1 MTRFPNQLPAIP
13 PPVPTVSARDRIVDL
28 TFPEKGALRARR
40 VVSRSR
46 TRPTYKY
53 PSFKAGRMVQCESE
67 NELNAYRILDVN
79 PFVLAFNEQPCKI
92 RYVLDG
98 EEHSHY
104 PDTLVALP
112 NAKELWEIKPLV
124 EARDPTTIRRTSFLV
139 RDLPRYGYDY
149 RLVIAEDVR
158 RQPRLNN
165 ALTILRFGRP
175 SLPELA
181 RERIRRVFA
190 ELGSITWGAVL
201 SGAFGPLGRNHICRL
216 ILEGVLSFDI
226 EQPLQSE
233 TLISSLARHSDT
245 WALEN

>member
-67 NELNAYRILDVN
+67 NELNAYRI
-79 PFVLAFNEQPCKI
+79 
-92 RYVLDG
+92 VLDG